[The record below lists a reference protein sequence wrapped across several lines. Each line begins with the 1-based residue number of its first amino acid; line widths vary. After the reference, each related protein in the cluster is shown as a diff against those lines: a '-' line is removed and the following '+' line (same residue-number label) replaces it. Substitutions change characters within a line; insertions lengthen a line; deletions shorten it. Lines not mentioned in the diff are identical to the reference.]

1 MSMNVDV
8 KVKNLGKIKDA
19 TFKVR
24 PMTVITGYNGTGKSF
39 FTKSLYSIFN
49 VINKNVYRE
58 TIRNTI
64 RQLQLQISSSGQI
77 ISYPSSNDY
86 FIHQKIQSNLI
97 KLQNEIDETFEWK
110 IDEFLAFA
118 KSKLIDINKIQ
129 ECYNN
134 YLNQLK
140 DKPTKANSILRIS
153 SAINKT
159 FSQLESQ
166 FSGLSNIYE
175 RLIKGYIENELKDNF
190 QISSLNELISFGKIK
205 TEILIEGL
213 LNLDISEKGISLKLG
228 TGFIDDIY
236 DLDNVVF
243 FESPAYWK
251 VRDALKKA
259 KNRPSSISFRQN
271 PDDVLTGVPK
281 YFYDLDIALNTKTKT
296 SSCFESIANSLEETL
311 GGEFVFKNDD
321 VSFKDKQTGRDIS
334 KNLISFGMTN
344 LGMIQAL
351 LKHNVITEGSFI
363 FIDEPETNLH
373 PEWQVVL
380 IRALLELAHKGVN
393 IVITTHSTDIIKALE
408 VTIKKQHIDS
418 MEDFISVHFVELDG
432 TLLKFESDDVQKQL
446 IEARTILNST
456 YETLYF
462 SDL

>member
-1 MSMNVDV
+1 MKVDV

-49 VINKNVYRE
+49 VINKN
-58 TIRNTI
+58 IFHDSINKTI
-64 RQLQLQISSSGQI
+64 RQLELQLVSFFNKISYQSQYDRDVYNKIRGYLIVLQKELNETYGWTTDDFLIFTESKLNDIKRIQQCYSDYLEQLETKPSKISSVSK
-77 ISYPSSNDY
+77 ISNT
-86 FIHQKIQSNLI
+86 I
-97 KLQNEIDETFEWK
+97 
-110 IDEFLAFA
+110 
-118 KSKLIDINKIQ
+118 
-129 ECYNN
+129 
-134 YLNQLK
+134 LK
-140 DKPTKANSILRIS
+140 TLSL
-153 SAINKT
+153 
-159 FSQLESQ
+159 LESQ
-166 FSGLSNIYE
+166 LSGLSNRDASLMSEHIT
-175 RLIKGYIENELKDNF
+175 NELKDNF
-190 QISSLNELISFGKIK
+190 QISSLNELVQFNEVNAEISID
-205 TEILIEGL
+205 EL
-213 LNLDISEKGISLKLG
+213 LNLEIVGEKISLVLG
-228 TGFIDDIY
+228 TGFIDEISS
-236 DLDNVVF
+236 LDNVVF

-251 VRDALKKA
+251 VRDALKMA
-259 KNRPSSISFRQN
+259 KDRYSFSLRQN
-271 PDDVLTGVPK
+271 RDDILTGVPK

-296 SSCFESIANSLEETL
+296 SSCFESVANSLEETL
-311 GGEFVFKNDD
+311 GGEFIFKNDD

-408 VTIKKQHIDS
+408 VTIKKQQIDI
-418 MEDFISVHFVELDG
+418 MDDFISVHFVDLDG
-432 TLLKFESDDVQKQL
+432 YLLEFDSKDVQKQL
-446 IEARTILNST
+446 IEARTILNSA

>member
-1 MSMNVDV
+1 MKVDV
-8 KVKNLGKIKDA
+8 KVKNLGRIKDA

-49 VINKNVYRE
+49 VINKNIYYE
-58 TIRNTI
+58 AINKEI
-64 RQLQLQISSSGQI
+64 RQLQLKISVLI
-77 ISYPSSNDY
+77 EEDTDND
-86 FIHQKIQSNLI
+86 FIKKIQSDLI
-97 KLQNEIDETFEWK
+97 NIQTKVDEAKKWK
-110 IDEFLAFA
+110 IVAFLAL
-118 KSKLIDINKIQ
+118 SESLLNDIKDIKENFILNFDKQKIIFYKEISNCFQNLTYQLKNPLNSYSLLIQ
-129 ECYNN
+129 EN
-134 YLNQLK
+134 
-140 DKPTKANSILRIS
+140 I
-153 SAINKT
+153 
-159 FSQLESQ
+159 ES
-166 FSGLSNIYE
+166 
-175 RLIKGYIENELKDNF
+175 ELKDNF
-190 QISSLNELISFGKIK
+190 QITSLKELICF
-205 TEILIEGL
+205 
-213 LNLDISEKGISLKLG
+213 NQLKLEIIIQDNLEIG
-228 TGFIDDIY
+228 IATDSYAVKLSTEFIDDIAS
-236 DLDNVVF
+236 LSNVVF

-251 VRDALKKA
+251 VRDALKSA
-259 KNRPSSISFRQN
+259 KINQAN
-271 PDDVLTGVPK
+271 DDVLIGVPK
-281 YFYDLDIALNTKTKT
+281 YFYDLDAALNTKTKT
-296 SSCFESIANSLEETL
+296 AGRFQEIANSLEETL

-393 IVITTHSTDIIKALE
+393 IVITTHSTDIIKTLE
-408 VTIKKQHIDS
+408 VTIKKQQIEV

-432 TLLKFESDDVQKQL
+432 TLLKFESDDVQKKL

-456 YETLYF
+456 YENLYF